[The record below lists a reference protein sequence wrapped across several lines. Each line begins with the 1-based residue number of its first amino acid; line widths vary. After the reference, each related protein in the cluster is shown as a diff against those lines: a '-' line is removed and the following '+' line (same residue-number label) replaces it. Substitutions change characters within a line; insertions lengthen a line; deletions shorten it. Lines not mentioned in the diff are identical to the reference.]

1 VYNFIMKKIN
11 NWIVQFTTAWK
22 THDIDKVLD
31 LFATDVEYWETPFD
45 KLSSFSELRSEWE
58 SVKNQRDIKLSC
70 NVFSKNENRYAVRWS
85 LEYIDDRI
93 KVAKMFEG
101 VYLIELNVDNKCIYF
116 FHCGESKT

>member
-1 VYNFIMKKIN
+1 MKKIN